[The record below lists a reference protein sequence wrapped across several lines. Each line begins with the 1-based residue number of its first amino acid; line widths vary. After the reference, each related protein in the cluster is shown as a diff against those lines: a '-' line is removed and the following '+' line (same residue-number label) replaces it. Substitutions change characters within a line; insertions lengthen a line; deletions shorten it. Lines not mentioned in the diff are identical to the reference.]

1 MLDLWLQGSG
11 QWLGNQR
18 SRCPMGAPW
27 EQGHLCLNWPQR
39 AVWSPSQTD
48 ASPRLVKHMVRTV
61 PAPRGVFSLPLQKDT
76 CCMWCELH
84 PNSPSISFGPL
95 DRNFEEASSWLFF
108 FFPHHFKT
116 FWGLGQW
123 GKYLSYIQP
132 LILSPVAGII
142 HYQSRHS
149 PLLTSDEASE
159 FFSTPPLAMTRIGI
173 WDETS
178 LNPWLMPDWSMPMG
192 LKV

>member
-18 SRCPMGAPW
+18 SRCPMGAPS

-48 ASPRLVKHMVRTV
+48 TSPRLVKHVVRTV
-61 PAPRGVFSLPLQKDT
+61 PAPREVFSLPLQKDT

-95 DRNFEEASSWLFF
+95 GRNFKEASSWLFF
-108 FFPHHFKT
+108 FFFLIILRPFGDWGSEANTCHMSSHSSPHLWQASFITSHGIFLCWPQMKPQNSSQPHH
-116 FWGLGQW
+116 
-123 GKYLSYIQP
+123 
-132 LILSPVAGII
+132 
-142 HYQSRHS
+142 
-149 PLLTSDEASE
+149 
-159 FFSTPPLAMTRIGI
+159 
-173 WDETS
+173 
-178 LNPWLMPDWSMPMG
+178 
-192 LKV
+192 